1 MNKIRKAA
9 VAVGVAGALSVG
21 ALVTIPALAGSDDA
35 TVDSPA
41 RYGQT
46 TEEPEAVTP
55 SPYCT
60 GTQERDRDQL
70 RIQMQ
75 DRDCQGAQLRHQHQ
89 AERGQGAGPGQG
101 PGPGHGPGP
110 GAGNGECPFA
120 PDSD

>member
-1 MNKIRKAA
+1 MKKIRKAA

-21 ALVTIPALAGSDDA
+21 ALVAMPALAGSDDA

-70 RIQMQ
+70 RIQLQ
-75 DRDCQGAQLRHQHQ
+75 GRDCQGAQMGHQHR
-89 AERGQGAGPGQG
+89 AERGQG

-110 GAGNGECPFA
+110 GAGASDCPFA